1 MQRAINCTPTFFN
14 QLHLFSWRFCFLNP
28 IQEIIML
35 VKTLFI
41 NKETSSISFRLTE
54 GLNQFAYRILLYV
67 MYFGNN
73 LLKDRVTS
81 ELSEKIVFFNPT
93 YSRPNKLYL
102 YTLFFIVLIKFFI
115 LLLWCFLGTSTI
127 NKGVC
132 IRKIQLLEPG
142 GLLNPF

>member
-1 MQRAINCTPTFFN
+1 MQRAIICIPTFFN

-54 GLNQFAYRILLYV
+54 GLNQLAYWILLYV
-67 MYFGNN
+67 MYIGNN
-73 LLKDRVTS
+73 LLKNRVTT
-81 ELSEKIVFFNPT
+81 ELSEKVVFFNPT

-115 LLLWCFLGTSTI
+115 LLLWCFLGTSII
-127 NKGVC
+127 NKGAC

-142 GLLNPF
+142 CLLNPF